1 MWRGSGESD
10 VCLLSS
16 DFSVC
21 PEKNISGTKNE
32 GERELRYNG
41 SFSLL
46 FVFGWF
52 AASVVGQV

>member
-21 PEKNISGTKNE
+21 PEKNISGTKKE
-32 GERELRYNG
+32 GELRYNG